1 MTLEEFNNMSFQKKR
16 ELMIHWWQSGI
27 ISFDDYAFQRFEDL
41 LSLDIDRVI
50 NFVLMNQLSAR
61 LDLIM
66 LFQDR
71 NSSYEDMLDLMPSNE
86 RVPQNIL
93 STFNFL
99 KMQFI
104 NELINTSG
112 IDLSSGRK

>member
-1 MTLEEFNNMSFQKKR
+1 MTLEEFNNMPFQKKR
-16 ELMIHWWQSGI
+16 EIMIFWWQRGI
-27 ISFDDYAFQRFEDL
+27 IGFDDYALQRFEDL

-50 NFVLMNQLSAR
+50 NFILMNQLSAR

-66 LFQDR
+66 LAQDR

-86 RVPQNIL
+86 SIPQNIL

-104 NELINTSG
+104 NELINVSG
-112 IDLSSGRK
+112 IDLSNGRK